1 MPFQVAVANLST
13 PVKELVISVTENGIR
28 HIGESAKDQ
37 AEVTE
42 WIEKAG
48 KADAVNEANLQV
60 CGIYR
65 SQGESTTDFH
75 VASRA
80 STLCLSREPTLSAI
94 I

>member
-1 MPFQVAVANLST
+1 MSFQAAIAKLSI

-48 KADAVNEANLQV
+48 QPDVVSEANLQV
-60 CGIYR
+60 CRICRFAGD
-65 SQGESTTDFH
+65 SAADDHFP
-75 VASRA
+75 SRA
-80 STLCLSREPTLSAI
+80 STLYSSLEPTSSTI
-94 I
+94 T